1 MSGRRPGHGQN
12 FLRSR
17 ELVRKLLDRTSIT
30 GDDLVLDIG
39 AGQGELTEAL
49 TTRCRRVVAYEID
62 ARLFRVLQRRLGAA
76 DNATLVR
83 ADFLKCE
90 LPHEP
95 YKVFANLP
103 FNITADVVAKLT
115 SGTDPPRDAHLIVQ
129 REAAERFVI
138 EAESPSTLVG
148 LLLAPRWSTSI
159 LARLPS
165 TAFRPRPS
173 VQAALLR
180 LNLRPRPLLDQYGE
194 SLYRDLVTHAVV
206 CGTGS
211 LRGALRPVLTARQL
225 RRLSRTLGFRLDS
238 SPRELRIDHWLGLCR
253 FVREHVEPSKRR
265 AIAGSYARLRRQQSR
280 LRKWHRTRSV
290 RQPD

>member
-17 ELVRKLLDRTSIT
+17 ELVRKLLDRTSIA

-95 YKVFANLP
+95 YKVFASRP

-115 SGTDPPRDAHLIVQ
+115 SGSDPPQDAYLIVQ
-129 REAAERFVI
+129 REAAERFLTGTQ
-138 EAESPSTLVG
+138 SPSTLIG
-148 LLLAPRWSTSI
+148 LLLAPRWSTRI
-159 LARLPS
+159 LAHLPS

-173 VQAALLR
+173 VRAALLSLSPR
-180 LNLRPRPLLDQYGE
+180 SRPLLDRHGE
-194 SLYRDLVTHAVV
+194 PLYRDLVTHAFG

-225 RRLSRTLGFRLDS
+225 RRLSRSLGFRLDS
-238 SPRELRIDHWLGLCR
+238 SPCELRPEHWLGMYR
-253 FVREHVEPSKRR
+253 FVREQVEPAKQR
-265 AIAGSYARLRRQQSR
+265 AIAGSYARLRRRQRR

-290 RQPD
+290 RRPG